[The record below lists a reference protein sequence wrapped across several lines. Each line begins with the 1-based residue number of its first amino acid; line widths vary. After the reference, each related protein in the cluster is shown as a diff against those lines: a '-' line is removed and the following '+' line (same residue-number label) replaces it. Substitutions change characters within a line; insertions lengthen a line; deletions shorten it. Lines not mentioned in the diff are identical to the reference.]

1 MIRTA
6 SRSGGHRRAG
16 GAVGS
21 SSWRCATEPGTAAAR
36 VEHVVTLTS
45 RSSRSGPAV
54 IAGAVV
60 LVFGDVKALAIWP
73 KPLARRPSVMRN

>member
-6 SRSGGHRRAG
+6 SRSGAIGGQAG
-16 GAVGS
+16 QLVVAV
-21 SSWRCATEPGTAAAR
+21 WRCAIEPGTAAAR

-45 RSSRSGPAV
+45 RCSQSGSAV